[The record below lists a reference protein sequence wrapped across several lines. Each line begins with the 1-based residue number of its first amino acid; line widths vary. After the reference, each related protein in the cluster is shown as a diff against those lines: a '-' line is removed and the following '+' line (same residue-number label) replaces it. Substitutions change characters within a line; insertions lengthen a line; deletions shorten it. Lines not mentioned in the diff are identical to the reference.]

1 MSDEP
6 PESESTEPAV
16 PAATAPGAGKPVGEP
31 ADTAGRTAAVPA
43 GTGGMAAESAG
54 AGKEVTESPG
64 APRRRLV
71 FAGLAA
77 GMALL
82 LGTLGFAGYL
92 FVREQNTAELL
103 AAHEE
108 VRQAACRYAPVLAN
122 YDAENLDPYFSA
134 VLAGATGEWKKE
146 FETTTTELREALVAG
161 QVVSTADDIQC
172 AVKSADATT
181 AEAVVVIGQTITS
194 LGTEGQPAP
203 GQLAMVMRMEKTD
216 GRWLVNQMNTVL

>member
-6 PESESTEPAV
+6 PESATTDPGAGEPAGEPAQTSDRTTAAPAGTDSTATEPAG
-16 PAATAPGAGKPVGEP
+16 PDEQ
-31 ADTAGRTAAVPA
+31 ADG
-43 GTGGMAAESAG
+43 
-54 AGKEVTESPG
+54 SPG
-64 APRRRLV
+64 APRRPLV

-77 GMALL
+77 GLALL
-82 LGTLGFAGYL
+82 LGALGFAGYL

-134 VLAGATGEWKKE
+134 VLAGATGDWKKE
-146 FETTTTELREALVAG
+146 FETTTTELREALTAG

-181 AEAVVVIGQTITS
+181 AEAVVVIEQTITS
-194 LGTEGQPAP
+194 LGTKGQPAP

>member
-6 PESESTEPAV
+6 LE
-16 PAATAPGAGKPVGEP
+16 PAATERAAPAAAEPRTGEP
-31 ADTAGRTAAVPA
+31 ADTAGRTAAAPA
-43 GTGGMAAESAG
+43 GTGGTAAESTA
-54 AGKEVTESPG
+54 AGKEFTGSPG
-64 APRRRLV
+64 APSRRLV

-77 GMALL
+77 GIALL
-82 LGTLGFAGYL
+82 LGALGFAGYL

-203 GQLAMVMRMEKTD
+203 GQLAMVMRMEKTG